1 MQAVRER
8 LTVAVRAR
16 SVSNPDHIQIRPASS
31 TVRVVLPPE
40 LASARSD
47 NQRSSWEWT
56 YDHVFGGESS
66 QEKIFDETVAPVVDA
81 VLRGYNGTVLCFGQT
96 GSGKTYTHTGSTSQF
111 AQRGVAPR
119 AIARVF
125 SHAASQ
131 PQYETLVT
139 ASYLEIYNDTLVD
152 LLTELPGPG
161 PESLSLVD
169 CESSTTVRGLRAV
182 AVADEA
188 AALEV
193 LFTGERRR
201 SVSCHQL
208 NDRSSRGHAVFTLSM
223 EFRSRVESSGRVT
236 RAKLVFVDLAGS
248 ERLKKTQT
256 SGCLRGESVYIN
268 QSLTHL
274 DQVVVAAAVSRGHVP
289 YRRSKLTH
297 LLRDAIGGNSK
308 TLLIANMS
316 GQAAHLEE
324 TIATLEFAARARA
337 VVNSASV
344 VEELGPAALLQKYQR
359 EVSDLKRE
367 LAMRDSLADRPRASH
382 TPLTATQRTEMEE
395 RVRAYLEGRGELQ
408 AKSVRD
414 FDEMLLAA
422 RSLYGASSSRLE
434 ELQQKLAAD
443 GSADHAPAS
452 AEPQVED
459 RAGVGTDDGKLE
471 AGGGISVGLAQDDAV
486 PAGGIV
492 GVPRE
497 AFVAAGEARASL
509 ATDSRELQ
517 AGWQEEPPAFD
528 SYKEGPGLLVQ
539 EALSAAREEVRIL
552 KRQHRS
558 LAAAVNEAK
567 AEIDRCREG
576 SKAKAEA
583 RTRAGAASIS
593 ADGTLIIDEEEYA
606 LLQRLREAKAR
617 YREQYERLTAMATRL
632 KAKADEETAL
642 RQEALARYEG
652 WRGTSLTQPPETAPV
667 PVSNGLAAGDEEA
680 LFEKLQ
686 LERILAEAPDSLA
699 FVRASRAASL
709 SRPATR
715 GGARR

>member
-125 SHAASQ
+125 SHAARQ

-337 VVNSASV
+337 VVNSATV

-359 EVSDLKRE
+359 TKKVIENIRHAAMKAHLDAGPGEEHGGRDRNGDGDPEQPGRSGIHQPAADDDPGDVGHEVLGLLDDLVAQHPGIVVE
-367 LAMRDSLADRPRASH
+367 ALVEHPGLVEVEVLAVLAEDALHDLVAHAEGEVGLDVVDQRLADVVGRPVEEEPHEEDDALPAGLRDARA
-382 TPLTATQRTEMEE
+382 
-395 RVRAYLEGRGELQ
+395 
-408 AKSVRD
+408 
-414 FDEMLLAA
+414 
-422 RSLYGASSSRLE
+422 RLE
-434 ELQQKLAAD
+434 RHVWQRHDL
-443 GSADHAPAS
+443 
-452 AEPQVED
+452 
-459 RAGVGTDDGKLE
+459 
-471 AGGGISVGLAQDDAV
+471 
-486 PAGGIV
+486 
-492 GVPRE
+492 GVP
-497 AFVAAGEARASL
+497 
-509 ATDSRELQ
+509 D
-517 AGWQEEPPAFD
+517 PPA
-528 SYKEGPGLLVQ
+528 
-539 EALSAAREEVRIL
+539 ALGHHQHQHPDDVR
-552 KRQHRS
+552 
-558 LAAAVNEAK
+558 
-567 AEIDRCREG
+567 
-576 SKAKAEA
+576 
-583 RTRAGAASIS
+583 
-593 ADGTLIIDEEEYA
+593 
-606 LLQRLREAKAR
+606 
-617 YREQYERLTAMATRL
+617 
-632 KAKADEETAL
+632 
-642 RQEALARYEG
+642 
-652 WRGTSLTQPPETAPV
+652 
-667 PVSNGLAAGDEEA
+667 
-680 LFEKLQ
+680 
-686 LERILAEAPDSLA
+686 
-699 FVRASRAASL
+699 
-709 SRPATR
+709 
-715 GGARR
+715 